1 MGKHSIKKEK
11 KNFNKKR
18 LLIILVLI
26 ILIVAGVF
34 IIQNTNLFKS
44 KNNTLAEN
52 LKTVEGEKLVLKSNS
67 DYNKIIEYIFDNDKL
82 KTVKIYEQFEKED
95 KYKEKKDAYNLAND
109 INVIKTDDKDLL
121 IEIEKKDLGTDEG
134 LSYEQ
139 LYDKYI
145 VRLIDIYTVV

>member
-1 MGKHSIKKEK
+1 MGKHSIKREKE
-11 KNFNKKR
+11 NFNKKR

-34 IIQNTNLFKS
+34 IIQNFFKT
-44 KNNTLAEN
+44 KNNTLVGN
-52 LKTVEGEKLVLKSNS
+52 LKTIEGEKLVLKSNS

>member
-44 KNNTLAEN
+44 KNNTLAGN

-145 VRLIDIYTVV
+145 VRLIDIYTVI